1 MNTNVAK
8 EQISVLLDG
17 ECNRVEF
24 DVALT
29 ALRRRD
35 AQADWEIYHQIGDV
49 LRSDAAELSMS
60 CDFTARLFAQL
71 EDEPIVLAPAAA
83 TIGMPIAAAT
93 DMPIRRSRRRYAL
106 SGLVAAAAVATVAFV
121 TTPQLMVA
129 NGGAVAPAV
138 AELSTP
144 NVAATSAVLAAP
156 VAVVA
161 AATDGKAGPVVLRD
175 PRIDDYLFAH
185 QRFSSSVYSSAQ
197 FARSANFAMD
207 TGE

>member
-17 ECNRVEF
+17 ECSGSEV

-29 ALRRRD
+29 TLRQLD
-35 AQADWEIYHQIGDV
+35 ARADWEIYHQIGDV
-49 LRSDAAELSMS
+49 LRSDATELSMS
-60 CDFTARLFAQL
+60 CDFTSRLFARL
-71 EDEPIVLAPAAA
+71 EDEPIVLAPAAIMTA
-83 TIGMPIAAAT
+83 MPIAAERS
-93 DMPIRRSRRRYAL
+93 MPIKRSHRRYAL
-106 SGLVAAAAVATVAFV
+106 PGLVAAAAVATVAFV

-144 NVAATSAVLAAP
+144 NVATTNVVLTAPGAVI
-156 VAVVA
+156 A
-161 AATDGKAGPVVLRD
+161 AATEDKAGPVVLRD